1 MFVFTLDSNKIHR
14 YLDAFVL
21 VFIWVV
27 FIWVF
32 LNDML
37 RSYIIKITFKLGV

>member
-21 VFIWVV
+21 VFIWV
-27 FIWVF
+27 F